1 MPVGNFVESAGPET
15 VKIQRSVFSEIRK
28 TKRRRRRFLSN
39 LCCPASAWL
48 HLFEAACSDWPADY
62 QEQEREGRRGIS
74 AKYCTEPRFVRGQ
87 KYCSAGGRPDWIVGK
102 RVTWERYGGGRIVSA
117 IVLPLKLNSTMI
129 WFPFD
134 FGFLSQP
141 AWPIPTLEQ
150 ILIFANFFLG
160 VPAPVEWL

>member
-62 QEQEREGRRGIS
+62 QEQERERGRRGGGVLAQSIAQS
-74 AKYCTEPRFVRGQ
+74 RVLFGAKSIVVR
-87 KYCSAGGRPDWIVGK
+87 AAR
-102 RVTWERYGGGRIVSA
+102 
-117 IVLPLKLNSTMI
+117 LNCR
-129 WFPFD
+129 
-134 FGFLSQP
+134 
-141 AWPIPTLEQ
+141 
-150 ILIFANFFLG
+150 
-160 VPAPVEWL
+160 